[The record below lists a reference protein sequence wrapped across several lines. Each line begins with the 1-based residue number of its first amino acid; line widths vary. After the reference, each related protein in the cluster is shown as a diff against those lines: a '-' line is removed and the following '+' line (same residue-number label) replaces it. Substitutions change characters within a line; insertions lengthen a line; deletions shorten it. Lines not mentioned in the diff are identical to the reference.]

1 MTGDS
6 DQAPAEDT
14 QDEPVL
20 AMHDPSQSDRWDG
33 LVAQLRADVLGQN
46 TAVVDKAVRGRIA
59 ETGVVVEEEVVVA
72 LIAELAAEDQAG

>member
-1 MTGDS
+1 MTSDS
-6 DQAPAEDT
+6 DQASAEDT

-20 AMHDPSQSDRWDG
+20 DMHDPSPSDRWDG
-33 LVAQLRADVLGQN
+33 LAAQLRADVLGQN

-72 LIAELAAEDQAG
+72 LIAELSAEEQAG